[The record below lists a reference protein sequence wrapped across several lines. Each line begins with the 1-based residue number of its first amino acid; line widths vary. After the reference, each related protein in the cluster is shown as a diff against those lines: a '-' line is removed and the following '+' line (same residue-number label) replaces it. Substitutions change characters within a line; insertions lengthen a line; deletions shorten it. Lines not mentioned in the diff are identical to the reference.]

1 MSEGRNWGS
10 TVVGWFI
17 VRDDGS
23 SVSPAVDVP
32 AAADA
37 GPPPVP
43 TADPAAPAVFKSEPP
58 PAPGGQVD
66 FDGVFTA
73 AGIDAEERDRVTKAS
88 TLLASLPA
96 ETPVSVKKQIVEA
109 SMKAFGVPV
118 DKIIE
123 TGVEEMQALEG
134 YIRAGA
140 TDTETLLAESKAR
153 IAQLEDEIKNVRTVM
168 DQRVQEQ
175 QSVTAACNAKKLDVQ
190 RVLEFFGQEAVA
202 RVVRES
208 PKLYDPSAPAA
219 PANQQ

>member
-1 MSEGRNWGS
+1 MSEGRSWGS
-10 TVVGWFI
+10 TVAGWFI
-17 VRDDGS
+17 VRDDGTPA
-23 SVSPAVDVP
+23 SPGVELP
-32 AAADA
+32 AATDA

-43 TADPAAPAVFKSEPP
+43 TTEPAAAAVFKMEPP
-58 PAPGGQVD
+58 AAPGGQVD

-73 AGIDAEERDRVTKAS
+73 AGIEVEERDRVTKAS
-88 TLLASLPA
+88 SLLASLPA
-96 ETPVSVKKQIVEA
+96 ETPVAVKKQIVEA

-140 TDTETLLAESKAR
+140 ADTEKLLAESKAR

-175 QSVTAACNAKKLDVQ
+175 QSVSAACNAKKLDVQ

-208 PKLYDPSAPAA
+208 PKLYEPSAPAT